1 MPLDTFSLLLRLQGY
16 ALDKAERHLSQIRSM
31 PKEEL
36 AKWNEEKAWDIVKHH
51 YKTNSFYKERVGDS
65 LPKNWDELP
74 VLSKQDYQHPLPYLI
89 SKCFSKKE
97 LHYSN
102 TSGSSGHP
110 FFFVK
115 DKPAHAL
122 TWALLRQ
129 RYRSCGVRLG
139 IDLEARFYGIPLSGK
154 AAKVEQV
161 KDKLMNRVR
170 FPVFDLSDEAYEVF
184 LKRFRKHRFKYI
196 YGYTNAVRHFA
207 GYLVSKGIVLK
218 DVCPTIKIVI
228 VTSEMCTK
236 ADKEMIE
243 QAFGIPVYIEYGAS
257 EVGPIGMDDMEGK
270 MRLSDE
276 TLYLETNDKGEL
288 LITSLFNKAFPFIRY
303 NVGDVVSIAEDTE
316 GKYISSIGGRSDDM
330 VLLPGGKKAAGL
342 TLYYCSRDI
351 MERSGRIK
359 EMYITQTALDHFKL
373 FYIAEEELVAD
384 DKAIVQK
391 AFDKYLQPGL
401 QLEFIRTD
409 KIRRKKNG
417 KFQLF
422 NSEII

>member
-1 MPLDTFSLLLRLQGY
+1 MPVDVFSLILKLQGY
-16 ALDKAERHLSQIRSM
+16 ALNKAEHQLEQIHAISK
-31 PKEEL
+31 PDFAQWQKE
-36 AKWNEEKAWDIVKHH
+36 KVWQIVKHH
-51 YKTNSFYKERVGDS
+51 YNNNPFYKELLGGG
-65 LPKNWDELP
+65 LPATWEELP
-74 VLSKQDYQHPLPYLI
+74 ILAKKDYQHPLPELI
-89 SKCFSKKE
+89 TTGYSKKE
-97 LHYSN
+97 LYQSN

-122 TWALLRQ
+122 TWALVRQ
-129 RYRSCGVRLG
+129 RYKSCGIQPG
-139 IDLEARFYGIPLSGK
+139 DLEARFYGIPLSGK
-154 AAKVEQV
+154 AAKVEQL

-170 FPVFDLSDEAYEVF
+170 FPVFDLSDAAYEVF
-184 LKRFRKHRFKYI
+184 LQRFRKHSVKYV
-196 YGYTNAVRHFA
+196 YGYTNAIRHFA
-207 GYLVSKGIVLK
+207 GYLVDNNIVLK
-218 DVCPTIKIVI
+218 DVCPTIKVVI

-236 ADKEMIE
+236 ADKDVIE
-243 QAFGIPVYIEYGAS
+243 KAFGIPVVIEYGAS
-257 EVGPIGMDDMEGK
+257 EVGIIGIDDIEGR
-270 MRLSDE
+270 MRMSEEL
-276 TLYLETNDKGEL
+276 LYLETNEKGEL

-303 NVGDVVSIAEDTE
+303 NIGDVVSIAEDAK
-316 GKYISSIGGRSDDM
+316 GKYISSIGGRSDDT
-330 VLLPGGKKAAGL
+330 VLLPGGKQAAGL

-351 MERSGRIK
+351 MERSGKIK